1 MGGGRMTQLRLDL
14 EAGERARD
22 AALAAVAD
30 SDWIERAA
38 VVVSAELAGQE
49 VLAEEFRRVCEARG
63 IAPDHHNGWGALTMA
78 LARSGAITETGRLE
92 KSRHPRSH
100 ARKQPVWRVA

>member
-1 MGGGRMTQLRLDL
+1 MQLNLDL

-22 AALAAVAD
+22 VALAAVAD
-30 SDWIERAA
+30 ADWIGRAAA
-38 VVVSAELAGQE
+38 VVAAELAGQE

-63 IAPDHHNGWGALTMA
+63 IAPDHHNGWGALAMA
-78 LARSGAITETGRLE
+78 LAKRGTITDTGRLE

-100 ARKQPVWRVA
+100 ARRQPVWRVA